1 MASFEAAYIYPLGW
15 YWFAEK
21 AAYMEPDDAYRLPLR
36 MDRLTFKAASIPP
49 EAATNTVSPFAETV
63 SLIPTPD
70 IDAPI
75 LVSCDPEVAI
85 ILT

>member
-49 EAATNTVSPFAETV
+49 ESESVTPRTIICRGHFSETLFPKGDFFISPKR
-63 SLIPTPD
+63 SK
-70 IDAPI
+70 
-75 LVSCDPEVAI
+75 S
-85 ILT
+85 